1 MEEIQQ
7 YYIEYDKEGKYTCQK
22 YKVVDTIIFENE
34 EFERF
39 KSGFCQ
45 ACDFLKEIKVRLYF
59 SNEGEYLCLAIT
71 NDNSNDII
79 WVCSFQYP
87 YLKFVVIVR
96 RDSIEEK
103 YIDIFAR
110 CGGLSLGLYNA
121 GWKGVFVVKKMKRPS
136 QY

>member
-45 ACDFLKEIKVRLYF
+45 ACDFLDINYICLF
-59 SNEGEYLCLAIT
+59 DYLFI
-71 NDNSNDII
+71 S
-79 WVCSFQYP
+79 S
-87 YLKFVVIVR
+87 
-96 RDSIEEK
+96 
-103 YIDIFAR
+103 
-110 CGGLSLGLYNA
+110 
-121 GWKGVFVVKKMKRPS
+121 
-136 QY
+136 